1 MSDNAQLIAQ
11 ARDMLSSYGNA
22 YFGSRMPQVAAKLVT
37 ALETAEARIAVLES
51 ARNGG
56 TR

>member
-1 MSDNAQLIAQ
+1 MSENAQLIAV
-11 ARDMLSSYGNA
+11 ARDMLLSYGNA
-22 YFGSRMPQVAAKLVT
+22 YFGSRMPQVAKMLVA